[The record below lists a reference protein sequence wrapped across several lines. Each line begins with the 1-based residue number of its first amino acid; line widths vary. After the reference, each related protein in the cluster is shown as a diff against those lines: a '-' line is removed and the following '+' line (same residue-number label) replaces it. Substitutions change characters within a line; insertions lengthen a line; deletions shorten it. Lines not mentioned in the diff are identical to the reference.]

1 LPQATQTWPTLTT
14 VQQPVETMIAT
25 ATQLLIDEVG
35 AGGSCPKQLVLACKL
50 MIRESVAAPLL

>member
-1 LPQATQTWPTLTT
+1 